1 MQYSIQRSAVG
12 IQPNLFT
19 AKDAKDAKEK
29 EFKIE
34 KLCLPRSAGNVP
46 VRLMRM

>member
-19 AKDAKDAKEK
+19 AKDAKERNLIVIFVLFASLIYE
-29 EFKIE
+29 IE
-34 KLCLPRSAGNVP
+34 K
-46 VRLMRM
+46 